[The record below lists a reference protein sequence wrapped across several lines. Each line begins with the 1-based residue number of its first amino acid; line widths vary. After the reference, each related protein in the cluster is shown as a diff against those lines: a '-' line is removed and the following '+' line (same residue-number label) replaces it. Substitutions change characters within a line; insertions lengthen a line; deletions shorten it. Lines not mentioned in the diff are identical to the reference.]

1 METSKTKK
9 TQDVETLF
17 QSVDDLN
24 GFLIAVQSKISGYEP
39 PIQLRRDLLA
49 AVQEL
54 NRQILLGINWI
65 INPAAL
71 DFVDAVK
78 ERAAKIEQKTSE

>member
-1 METSKTKK
+1 MEISKTKK
-9 TQDVETLF
+9 TQDVEMLF
-17 QSVDDLN
+17 RSVDNLN
-24 GFLIAVQSKISGYEP
+24 GFMVAVQSKIGSYEP
-39 PIQLRRDLLA
+39 PVQLRRDLLA

-65 INPAAL
+65 INPAAP

-78 ERAAKIEQKTSE
+78 ERAAKLEQQTSE